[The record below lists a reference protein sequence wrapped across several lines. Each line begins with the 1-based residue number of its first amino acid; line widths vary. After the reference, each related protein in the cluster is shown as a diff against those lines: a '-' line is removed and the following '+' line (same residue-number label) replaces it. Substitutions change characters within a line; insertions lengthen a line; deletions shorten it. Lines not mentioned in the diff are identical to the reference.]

1 MRKTAIFFSMFAFLL
16 PFLFSSES
24 GDYYSYS
31 YARLSYVKGDVFV
44 QRSADLGY
52 EEGAVNLPVVE
63 GDKLGTREGRAEIH
77 FGKKNYLRVDNYTQV
92 DFATLPRRGYD
103 QIKLHVLSG
112 NIYLRIN
119 FLEREKDFEIHTPDG
134 SFYILDVGLYRLN
147 VRENQE
153 TELLVYSGAVEA
165 AGEEG
170 SLLVEEDQRLI
181 VANGNFRSS
190 PTIFYAELDDSFYQ
204 WSEYR
209 ESLINRRVAKRY
221 LPTELYEYE
230 EELAFHGRWV
240 YEWPYGHVWVPRVY
254 HNAWR
259 PYYYG
264 RWVWYPFIG
273 WNWVSYDPW
282 GWCVYHYGRWH
293 WRTGLGWYWI
303 PTRIWGPSWVHWHWG
318 YDYIG
323 WCPLNYY
330 GRPLVVINNIFYER
344 YYNSYYPHN
353 SRALTVIHKNHL
365 RARDVSGYALNQT
378 QIERLGKI
386 SLSATQP
393 RLRPAIKQIS
403 QNTVAA
409 RALSRTNL
417 REVGKVYASEKGRS
431 SPSRMKSSLSWS
443 SLKPSQKQLS
453 SIRGQP
459 ASKTA
464 MKNTTPRTI
473 SRSPTK
479 YKSSSSLGT
488 SKALQRSPS
497 SSSIKTYPSRK
508 ASSIKQS
515 SSLSKR
521 PATRTSSSISR
532 VKSDG
537 FQSFPKR
544 NTASE
549 SSRSLSSKDQKVR
562 SPVKSYKSTRSYS
575 ESSSSKTYVDRN
587 RSSKVQSYTKS
598 RSTSRYSSSKIKS
611 PLRSYSSSSRSY
623 KSPTQS
629 YTKSRSYSSMRSPS
643 RSYSSSS
650 RSYKSSSRSY
660 SRSSSSSKSYSSR
673 SSRSSSRS
681 VSKSHSS
688 SGRSTSSSSSGSKSR
703 KK

>member
-77 FGKKNYLRVDNYTQV
+77 FGKKNYLRVDNFTQV

-103 QIKLHVLSG
+103 QIKLHLLAG
-112 NIYLRIN
+112 NVYLRIN
-119 FLEREKDFEIHTPDG
+119 FLENEKDFEIHTPDG

-170 SLLVEEDQRLI
+170 SLLVEEDQSLI

-190 PTIFYAELDDSFYQ
+190 PTVFNAELDDSFYQ

-209 ESLINRRVAKRY
+209 DSLINRRVAKRY
-221 LPTELYEYE
+221 LPAELYEYE
-230 EELAFHGRWV
+230 EELAFNGRWA
-240 YEWPYGHVWVPRVY
+240 YEWPYGYVWVPRVY
-254 HNAWR
+254 HYAWR

-282 GWCVYHYGRWH
+282 GWCVHHYGRWH
-293 WRTGLGWYWI
+293 WRLGLGWYWI
-303 PTRIWGPSWVHWHWG
+303 PTRIWGPSWVHWYWG

-330 GRPLVVINNIFYER
+330 GRPLVIINNVFYER

-378 QIERLGKI
+378 QVKRLGKI
-386 SLSATQP
+386 SLSVTQP
-393 RLRPAIKQIS
+393 RLRSSVKQIA

-409 RALSRTNL
+409 RALSRANL
-417 REVGKVYASEKGRS
+417 RKVGKVFASEKARS
-431 SPSRMKSSLSWS
+431 SPSRLKPSLSRS
-443 SLKPSQKQLS
+443 PLKPSQKPFS
-453 SIRGQP
+453 SIRRDTSP
-459 ASKTA
+459 K
-464 MKNTTPRTI
+464 TI

-479 YKSSSSLGT
+479 YQPSSSLGKT
-488 SKALQRSPS
+488 KALRQSPS
-497 SSSIKTYPSRK
+497 RSVIKTYPSRK
-508 ASSIKQS
+508 TSSIKQRSTFTERPSARIS
-515 SSLSKR
+515 SSK
-521 PATRTSSSISR
+521 SR

-537 FQSFPKR
+537 FQSFAKR
-544 NTASE
+544 STGSE
-549 SSRSLSSKDQKVR
+549 SSRSLSSEDQKVR
-562 SPVKSYKSTRSYS
+562 SSVKSYKSTRSYPR
-575 ESSSSKTYVDRN
+575 SSSSRTYVDRN
-587 RSSKVQSYTKS
+587 SSSKAQSYSKS
-598 RSTSRYSSSKIKS
+598 RSISRYSSSKTKS
-611 PLRSYSSSSRSY
+611 SFKSYRSSSRSY
-623 KSPTQS
+623 TSPAQR
-629 YTKSRSYSSMRSPS
+629 YTKSRFSSSMRSPS
-643 RSYSSSS
+643 RSYKSSSS
-650 RSYKSSSRSY
+650 RSYRSSSRSY
-660 SRSSSSSKSYSSR
+660 SRSSPSKSYSSR

-681 VSKSHSS
+681 VSKSRSS
-688 SGRSTSSSSSGSKSR
+688 SGRSTSRSSSGSKSR

>member
-1 MRKTAIFFSMFAFLL
+1 MFAFLL

-63 GDKLGTREGRAEIH
+63 GDKLGTREGRAEVH
-77 FGKKNYLRVDNYTQV
+77 FGKKNYLRVDDYTQV

-134 SFYILDVGLYRLN
+134 SFYILDQGLYGLN

-170 SLLVEEDQRLI
+170 SLLVEEDQRLV

-204 WSEYR
+204 WNEYR
-209 ESLINRRVAKRY
+209 DSLVNRQVAKRY
-221 LPTELYEYE
+221 LPAELYEYE
-230 EELAFHGRWV
+230 EELAFHGRWT
-240 YEWPYGHVWVPRVY
+240 YEWPYGYVWIPRVY
-254 HNAWR
+254 HYSWR

-282 GWCVYHYGRWH
+282 GWSVYHYGRWH
-293 WRTGLGWYWI
+293 WRIGLGWYWI
-303 PTRIWGPSWVHWHWG
+303 PTRHWGPSWVHWYWG

-330 GRPLVVINNIFYER
+330 GRPVVIINNIFYDR
-344 YYNSYYPHN
+344 YYSSYYPHN

-365 RARDVSGYALNQT
+365 RARDVSGYALNQI
-378 QIERLGKI
+378 QIQRLGKI

-403 QNTVAA
+403 QNRVAA
-409 RALSRTNL
+409 KALSRTNL
-417 REVGKVYASEKGRS
+417 REVGKVYASDKGRS
-431 SPSRMKSSLSWS
+431 SSRLKSSLSRS
-443 SLKPSQKQLS
+443 SPRPSQKQLS

-459 ASKTA
+459 ASKA
-464 MKNTTPRTI
+464 ALKNSTPRTV

-479 YKSSSSLGT
+479 YRSSS
-488 SKALQRSPS
+488 ALSQSRTLKRSPS
-497 SSSIKTYPSRK
+497 GSSIRSYPSQRT
-508 ASSIKQS
+508 SSIKQRSSLTKRPTTAQAS
-515 SSLSKR
+515 SSKSRVESYRSQSFSKR
-521 PATRTSSSISR
+521 STDSR
-532 VKSDG
+532 
-537 FQSFPKR
+537 
-544 NTASE
+544 

-562 SPVKSYKSTRSYS
+562 SPIKSYKSTRSYS
-575 ESSSSKTYVDRN
+575 KSSSARTYVDRK
-587 RSSKVQSYTKS
+587 RSNKVQSYSKS
-598 RSTSRYSSSKIKS
+598 RSTSRYSSSRVKS
-611 PLRSYSSSSRSY
+611 SSRSYSSSSRSY
-623 KSPTQS
+623 KSPTWS
-629 YTKSRSYSSMRSPS
+629 YTKSRSSSSMRSPS
-643 RSYSSSS
+643 RSYKSSS

-660 SRSSSSSKSYSSR
+660 SRSRSSSKSYSSR
-673 SSRSSSRS
+673 GSSSSSRS
-681 VSKSHSS
+681 VSKSRSS
-688 SGRSTSSSSSGSKSR
+688 SSRSTSGSSSGSKSR

>member
-1 MRKTAIFFSMFAFLL
+1 MRKTAIFLTMFAFLV

-52 EEGAVNLPVVE
+52 EEGTVNLPVVE

-112 NIYLRIN
+112 NVYVRIN
-119 FLEREKDFEIHTPDG
+119 FLESEKDFEIHTPDG
-134 SFYILDVGLYRLN
+134 SFYILSEGLYRLN
-147 VRENQE
+147 VRENRE

-190 PTIFYAELDDSFYQ
+190 PTNFYAELDDSFYQ

-209 ESLINRRVAKRY
+209 DSLVNRQVATRY
-221 LPTELYEYE
+221 LPAELYEYE
-230 EELAFHGRWV
+230 EELASHGRWV
-240 YEWPYGHVWVPRVY
+240 YEWPYGHVWIPRVY
-254 HNAWR
+254 HHVWR

-282 GWCVYHYGRWH
+282 GWCAYHYGRWH
-293 WRTGLGWYWI
+293 WRLGLGWYWI
-303 PTRIWGPSWVHWHWG
+303 PTRTWGPCWVHWYRG

-330 GRPLVVINNIFYER
+330 GHPVVIVNNAFYGR
-344 YYNSYYPHN
+344 YYGSYYPHN

-365 RARDVSGYALNQT
+365 QARNVSGYALNQT
-378 QIERLGKI
+378 QVKRLGKI
-386 SLSATQP
+386 SLSSTQP
-393 RLRPAIKQIS
+393 RIRPAIKQIS
-403 QNTVAA
+403 KNTVAA
-409 RALSRTNL
+409 RALSRTNV
-417 REVGKVYASEKGRS
+417 RKVGKVFASEKAPS
-431 SPSRMKSSLSWS
+431 SPSRLKSSLSQS

-453 SIRGQP
+453 SIKSRAVSEGAVKRKTPTTVSRAP
-459 ASKTA
+459 AE
-464 MKNTTPRTI
+464 
-473 SRSPTK
+473 
-479 YKSSSSLGT
+479 YKSFSPL
-488 SKALQRSPS
+488 SKSKPLNRSPS
-497 SSSIKTYPSRK
+497 SSTIKNYPSRGMPSTK
-508 ASSIKQS
+508 QRTSVIKIPTARASTSKSSTKGYSSQSYSDRS
-515 SSLSKR
+515 SSYR
-521 PATRTSSSISR
+521 P
-532 VKSDG
+532 
-537 FQSFPKR
+537 
-544 NTASE
+544 
-549 SSRSLSSKDQKVR
+549 SRSTKDQNVR
-562 SPVKSYKSTRSYS
+562 SPIKSYKSTRSYS
-575 ESSSSKTYVDRN
+575 GSSAPGTYVDRK
-587 RSSKVQSYTKS
+587 RSSGIKSYSQS
-598 RSTSRYSSSKIKS
+598 RSSSSPSYSSLRIKS
-611 PLRSYSSSSRSY
+611 PLQSYKSSSHSY

-629 YTKSRSYSSMRSPS
+629 YSQS
-643 RSYSSSS
+643 RSYSSSIRS
-650 RSYKSSSRSY
+650 PFRSYKSSSHSYKSSSRSY
-660 SRSSSSSKSYSSR
+660 SKSPSYSKSYSSR
-673 SSRSSSRS
+673 SSGSSSRS
-681 VSKSHSS
+681 VSKSSS
-688 SGRSTSSSSSGSKSR
+688 SSRSTSSSSSGSKSR